1 MAVALLMACAS
12 SPRHSVHGDLRFVDT
27 ETVGK
32 ARHAAALARE
42 IAASNAARTVASKLA
57 QASPVLLALL
67 GHDNEVGE
75 FEARLVAC
83 AVQAER
89 RINARFS
96 ADRPP
101 TREECSTVVGW
112 DPCGKPITHAMR
124 LGQQKHE
131 LALQCAEAVLKE
143 LWPASFS
150 IEQRYRF
157 YPHAKMVETV
167 SREQEARFIAQGCT
181 DELRGTIKPD
191 LVLHAERDLLK
202 AVLIL
207 DFKFPCPDT
216 NPPQWTRYGNSSPYA
231 GRTQEDVYQTAL
243 GGAARL
249 ISPSKGVVPP

>member
-1 MAVALLMACAS
+1 MALLMACAS
-12 SPRHSVHGDLRFVDT
+12 NPRHAVHGDLRFVDT

-32 ARHAAALARE
+32 TRHAAALARE

-57 QASPVLLALL
+57 QASPV
-67 GHDNEVGE
+67 
-75 FEARLVAC
+75 F
-83 AVQAER
+83 
-89 RINARFS
+89 
-96 ADRPP
+96 
-101 TREECSTVVGW
+101 
-112 DPCGKPITHAMR
+112 
-124 LGQQKHE
+124 
-131 LALQCAEAVLKE
+131 
-143 LWPASFS
+143 
-150 IEQRYRF
+150 
-157 YPHAKMVETV
+157 AKMVETV